1 MIIKNNELQ
10 KLKATKCN
18 LYLLYGENRGFK
30 NQFIYENLSLEFKK
44 NIFKYNENEVFN
56 DYKDFMT
63 SILNKSFFEEKK
75 LYIISNVTEKILVLI
90 EDFISSNIEDITIII
105 VASILDKR
113 SKLRNFFEKE
123 KNTICIPFYSD
134 QNRTLSFLASNF
146 FKEKKISI
154 SQEVIN
160 FLVER
165 CRGDRSNLNNEM
177 NKIYNYAYEKSKV
190 SFDEVYKITNLAENY
205 SVNELID
212 NCLAKNKKRISAILN
227 QNNFSDEDCILILR
241 TMLNK
246 SKRILKIKKEINDV
260 RNIDSII
267 SSFKPPI
274 FWKDKEIVKTQI
286 MNWDAIEIENLI
298 YKINDIEFIVKKNT
312 INTLNIVSDFILNTS
327 SRPNN

>member
-10 KLKATKCN
+10 KLKATKSN

-30 NQFIYENLSLEFKK
+30 NHFINDNLSSKFKE

-56 DYKDFMT
+56 DYNDFIT

-75 LYIISNVTEKILVLI
+75 LYVISNVTEKILKLV

-105 VASILDKR
+105 VASILDKK
-113 SKLRNFFEKE
+113 SKLRSFFEKE
-123 KNTICIPFYSD
+123 KNIICIPFYSD

-146 FKEKKISI
+146 FKEKNISI

-177 NKIYNYAYEKSKV
+177 SKIYNYAYEKKKV
-190 SFDEVYKITNLAENY
+190 TFEEVFKITNLAENY

-212 NCLAKNKKRISAILN
+212 NCLAKNKKRIGTILN

-246 SKRILKIKKEINDV
+246 SKRILKIKSDISHSNS
-260 RNIDSII
+260 IDSII
-267 SSFKPPI
+267 SSI
-274 FWKDKEIVKTQI
+274 LKTG
-286 MNWDAIEIENLI
+286 
-298 YKINDIEFIVKKNT
+298 INYFF
-312 INTLNIVSDFILNTS
+312 LNIRKNLFKNYTKL
-327 SRPNN
+327 

>member
-75 LYIISNVTEKILVLI
+75 LYIISNVSEKILVLI

-165 CRGDRSNLNNEM
+165 SRGDRSNLNNEM

-327 SRPNN
+327 SKPNN

>member
-30 NQFIYENLSLEFKK
+30 NQFIYENLSSEFKE
-44 NIFKYNENEVFN
+44 NIFKYNESEIFN
-56 DYKDFMT
+56 DYNDFIS

-75 LYIISNVTEKILVLI
+75 LYIISNVSEKILKLV
-90 EDFISSNIEDITIII
+90 EDFLSSNIEDITIIF

-113 SKLRNFFEKE
+113 SKLRNFFEKK
-123 KNTICIPFYSD
+123 KNTICVPFYSD
-134 QNRTLSFLASNF
+134 QNRTLSFLASSF
-146 FKEKKISI
+146 FKQKKISI

-177 NKIYNYAYEKSKV
+177 NKIYHYAFEKGKV
-190 SFDEVYKITNLAENY
+190 SFEEVFKITNLAENF

-227 QNNFSDEDCILILR
+227 QNNFSDDDCILILR

-246 SKRILKIKKEINDV
+246 SKRILKIKKEIN
-260 RNIDSII
+260 NIKNVDTII
-267 SSFKPPI
+267 STYKPPI

-298 YKINDIEFIVKKNT
+298 YKINDIEFIVKNNT
-312 INTLNIVSDFILNTS
+312 SKTLNIVSDFILNTS
-327 SRPNN
+327 NKINN

>member
-75 LYIISNVTEKILVLI
+75 LYIISNVSEKILKLI

-105 VASILDKR
+105 VASILDKK

-134 QNRTLSFLASNF
+134 QNRTLSFLASNY

-165 CRGDRSNLNNEM
+165 CRGDRANLNNEM

-260 RNIDSII
+260 NNIDSII

-327 SRPNN
+327 SKPNN

>member
-30 NQFIYENLSLEFKK
+30 NQFIYENLSSEFKE
-44 NIFKYNENEVFN
+44 NIFKYNESEIFN
-56 DYKDFMT
+56 DYNDFIS

-75 LYIISNVTEKILVLI
+75 LYIISNVSEKILKLV
-90 EDFISSNIEDITIII
+90 EDFISSNIEDIKIIL

-134 QNRTLSFLASNF
+134 QNRTLSFLASSF
-146 FKEKKISI
+146 FKQKKISI

-177 NKIYNYAYEKSKV
+177 NKIYHYALEKGKV
-190 SFDEVYKITNLAENY
+190 SFEEVFKITNLAENY

-212 NCLAKNKKRISAILN
+212 NCLAKNKRKISAILN
-227 QNNFSDEDCILILR
+227 QNNFSDDDCILILR

-246 SKRILKIKKEINDV
+246 SKRILKIKKEMN
-260 RNIDSII
+260 NIKNVDTII
-267 SSFKPPI
+267 ATYKPPI

-298 YKINDIEFIVKKNT
+298 YKINDVEFIVKSNT
-312 INTLNIVSDFILNTS
+312 SNTLNIVSDFILNTS
-327 SRPNN
+327 NKINN

>member
-18 LYLLYGENRGFK
+18 LYLLYGENRGYK
-30 NQFIYENLSLEFKK
+30 NQFIYENLSLEFKE
-44 NIFKYNENEVFN
+44 NIFKYNESEVFN
-56 DYKDFMT
+56 DYNDFIS

-75 LYIISNVTEKILVLI
+75 LYIISNVSEKILKLV
-90 EDFISSNIEDITIII
+90 EDFISSKIEDVTIIF
-105 VASILDKR
+105 VASILEKR

-123 KNTICIPFYSD
+123 KNAICIPFYSD
-134 QNRTLSFLASNF
+134 QNRTLSFLASSF
-146 FKEKKISI
+146 FKQKKISI

-177 NKIYNYAYEKSKV
+177 NKIYHYAFEKGKV
-190 SFDEVYKITNLAENY
+190 SFEEVFKITNLAENF

-227 QNNFSDEDCILILR
+227 QNNFSDDDCILILR

-246 SKRILKIKKEINDV
+246 SKRILKIKQEINNIK
-260 RNIDSII
+260 NIDTII
-267 SSFKPPI
+267 STYKPPI

-286 MNWDAIEIENLI
+286 MNWDAPEIENLI
-298 YKINDIEFIVKKNT
+298 YKINDIEFIVKNNSN
-312 INTLNIVSDFILNTS
+312 NTLNIVSDFILNTS
-327 SRPNN
+327 NKLNN

>member
-30 NQFIYENLSLEFKK
+30 NQFIYENLSSEFKK

-165 CRGDRSNLNNEM
+165 SRGDRSNLNNEM

-327 SRPNN
+327 SKPNN

>member
-30 NQFIYENLSLEFKK
+30 NQFIYENLSSEFKK

-75 LYIISNVTEKILVLI
+75 LYIISNVSEKILVLI
-90 EDFISSNIEDITIII
+90 EDFISSKIEDITIII

-177 NKIYNYAYEKSKV
+177 NKIYNYAYEKGKV

-260 RNIDSII
+260 SNIDSII

-286 MNWDAIEIENLI
+286 MNWNAIEIENLI

>member
-30 NQFIYENLSLEFKK
+30 NQFINENLSTTFKE
-44 NIFKYNENEVFN
+44 NIFKYNESEIFN
-56 DYKDFMT
+56 DYNDFIS

-75 LYIISNVTEKILVLI
+75 LYIISNVSEKILKLV
-90 EDFISSNIEDITIII
+90 EDFISSNIDDITIIF

-134 QNRTLSFLASNF
+134 QNRTLSFLASSF
-146 FKEKKISI
+146 FKQKKISI

-177 NKIYNYAYEKSKV
+177 KKIYYYAFEKGKV
-190 SFDEVYKITNLAENY
+190 SYEEVFKITNLAENFG
-205 SVNELID
+205 VNELID
-212 NCLAKNKKRISAILN
+212 NCLAKNKRRISTILN
-227 QNNFSDEDCILILR
+227 QNNFSDDDCILILR

-246 SKRILKIKKEINDV
+246 SKRILKIKKEIN
-260 RNIDSII
+260 NIKNVDTII
-267 SSFKPPI
+267 STFKPPI
-274 FWKDKEIVKTQI
+274 FWKDKEIVKRQI
-286 MNWDAIEIENLI
+286 INWDAIEIENLI
-298 YKINDIEFIVKKNT
+298 YKLNDIEFIVKNNAN
-312 INTLNIVSDFILNTS
+312 NTLNIVSDFILNTS
-327 SRPNN
+327 NNPNN

>member
-75 LYIISNVTEKILVLI
+75 LYIISNVSEKILVLI
-90 EDFISSNIEDITIII
+90 EDFISSKIEDITIII

-177 NKIYNYAYEKSKV
+177 NKIYNYAYEKGKV

-260 RNIDSII
+260 SNIDSII

-298 YKINDIEFIVKKNT
+298 YKINDIEFIVKKNAT
-312 INTLNIVSDFILNTS
+312 NTLNIVSDFILNTS
-327 SRPNN
+327 NKSNN

>member
-30 NQFIYENLSLEFKK
+30 NQFIYENLSSEFKK

-75 LYIISNVTEKILVLI
+75 LYIISNVSEKILVLI
-90 EDFISSNIEDITIII
+90 QDFISSNIEDITIII

-260 RNIDSII
+260 SNIDSII

-327 SRPNN
+327 SKPNN

>member
-177 NKIYNYAYEKSKV
+177 NKIYNYAYEKGKV

-260 RNIDSII
+260 SNIDSII

>member
-177 NKIYNYAYEKSKV
+177 NKIYNYAYEKGKV

>member
-75 LYIISNVTEKILVLI
+75 LYIISNVSEKILVLI
-90 EDFISSNIEDITIII
+90 QDFISSNIEDITIII

-177 NKIYNYAYEKSKV
+177 NKIYNYAYEKGKV

-260 RNIDSII
+260 SNIDSII

-327 SRPNN
+327 SKPNN

>member
-30 NQFIYENLSLEFKK
+30 NQFIYENLSSEFKE
-44 NIFKYNENEVFN
+44 NIFKYNESEIFN
-56 DYKDFMT
+56 DYNDFIS

-75 LYIISNVTEKILVLI
+75 LYIISNVSEKILKLV
-90 EDFISSNIEDITIII
+90 EDFISSNIEDIKIIF

-134 QNRTLSFLASNF
+134 QNRTLSFLASSF
-146 FKEKKISI
+146 FKQKKISI

-177 NKIYNYAYEKSKV
+177 NKIYHYAFEKGKV
-190 SFDEVYKITNLAENY
+190 SFEEVFKITNLAENY

-212 NCLAKNKKRISAILN
+212 NCLAKNKRKISAILN
-227 QNNFSDEDCILILR
+227 QNNFSDDDCILILR

-246 SKRILKIKKEINDV
+246 SKRILKIKKEIN
-260 RNIDSII
+260 NIKNVDTII
-267 SSFKPPI
+267 STYKPPI

-286 MNWDAIEIENLI
+286 MNWNASEIENLI
-298 YKINDIEFIVKKNT
+298 YKINDVEFIVKSNNS
-312 INTLNIVSDFILNTS
+312 NTLNIVSDFILNTS
-327 SRPNN
+327 NKLNN

>member
-75 LYIISNVTEKILVLI
+75 LYIISNVSEKILVLI
-90 EDFISSNIEDITIII
+90 QDFISSNIEDITIII

>member
-30 NQFIYENLSLEFKK
+30 NQFIYENLSSEFKE
-44 NIFKYNENEVFN
+44 NIFKYNESEVFN
-56 DYKDFMT
+56 DYNDFIS

-75 LYIISNVTEKILVLI
+75 LYIISNVSEKILKLV
-90 EDFISSNIEDITIII
+90 EDFISSNIEDIKIIF

-134 QNRTLSFLASNF
+134 QNRTLSFLASSF
-146 FKEKKISI
+146 FKQKKISI

-177 NKIYNYAYEKSKV
+177 NKIYHYAFEKGKV
-190 SFDEVYKITNLAENY
+190 SFEEVFKITNLAENY

-212 NCLAKNKKRISAILN
+212 NCLAKNKRKISAILN
-227 QNNFSDEDCILILR
+227 QNNFSDDDCILILR

-246 SKRILKIKKEINDV
+246 SKRILKIKKEIN
-260 RNIDSII
+260 NIKNVDTII
-267 SSFKPPI
+267 STYKPPI

-286 MNWDAIEIENLI
+286 MNWNASEIENLI
-298 YKINDIEFIVKKNT
+298 YKINDVEFIVKSNT
-312 INTLNIVSDFILNTS
+312 SNTLNIVSDFILNTS
-327 SRPNN
+327 NKINN

>member
-75 LYIISNVTEKILVLI
+75 LYIISNVSEKILVLI

-177 NKIYNYAYEKSKV
+177 NKIYNYAYEKGKV

-260 RNIDSII
+260 SNIDSII

-286 MNWDAIEIENLI
+286 MNWNAIEIENLI

>member
-165 CRGDRSNLNNEM
+165 SRGDRSNLNNEM

>member
-75 LYIISNVTEKILVLI
+75 LYIISNVSEKILVLI

-260 RNIDSII
+260 SNIDSII

>member
-30 NQFIYENLSLEFKK
+30 NQFIYENLSSEFKK

-75 LYIISNVTEKILVLI
+75 LYIISNVSEKILVLI

-177 NKIYNYAYEKSKV
+177 NKIYNYAYEKGKV

-260 RNIDSII
+260 SNIDSII